1 MSSKVFIS
9 GDTVYGSFHSQSV
22 LNIEGSPVFYGKVTT
37 QQGFSPDPKFW
48 EGLGYDPK
56 FYGGFETGVDVPFPN
71 NYSFLDQKNAALDG
85 VNNFGGS
92 SYFHDTDLWLKFND
106 DGSVTYRTGVGSDTS
121 SYGPPATLPITTFA
135 PTGICY
141 LAKGNV
147 YMSGVLNG
155 QITVVSGESSGL
167 GSGNVYVTDDIT
179 YSSAPMVYAGNNIY
193 TPTSST
199 DMLGILAT
207 NNLIIAN
214 TTANQSNICIDA
226 SIFCA
231 QGGVQAEDL
240 LNIGNHGQ
248 IFLRGGVIAAK
259 EEKVVKIENDG
270 TFKGFKKHV
279 IFDERFL
286 LTIPPH
292 FPVTD
297 KYEIVS
303 WHE

>member
-1 MSSKVFIS
+1 
-9 GDTVYGSFHSQSV
+9 
-22 LNIEGSPVFYGKVTT
+22 
-37 QQGFSPDPKFW
+37 
-48 EGLGYDPK
+48 
-56 FYGGFETGVDVPFPN
+56 
-71 NYSFLDQKNAALDG
+71 
-85 VNNFGGS
+85 
-92 SYFHDTDLWLKFND
+92 
-106 DGSVTYRTGVGSDTS
+106 
-121 SYGPPATLPITTFA
+121 
-135 PTGICY
+135 
-141 LAKGNV
+141 
-147 YMSGVLNG
+147 MSGVLNG

-279 IFDERFL
+279 VFDERFL

-292 FPVTD
+292 FPFTD